1 MQQSTALDVKDE
13 MMSINLLLSSF
24 CAKWRLEFLSLHI
37 SLSLEF
43 KYGSTTNKIACNNN
57 ANSITFWEEK
67 C

>member
-13 MMSINLLLSSF
+13 MMSINLLLFSF
-24 CAKWRLEFLSLHI
+24 CAKWRLEFLFLLM

-43 KYGSTTNKIACNNN
+43 KYDSTTNKIACNNN
-57 ANSITFWEEK
+57 ANSITFGEEK